1 MAAVAESHDLTR
13 WQGNYY
19 KHYSQCS
26 SHSESITRAFFCFF
40 FPRRGG
46 EVKGKQEDAEN
57 ADAGTVPSASGS

>member
-1 MAAVAESHDLTR
+1 MAAVAESYDLTR

-26 SHSESITRAFFCFF
+26 SHSESITRAYFF
-40 FPRRGG
+40 FQRRG

-57 ADAGTVPSASGS
+57 ADAGNVSSASGS